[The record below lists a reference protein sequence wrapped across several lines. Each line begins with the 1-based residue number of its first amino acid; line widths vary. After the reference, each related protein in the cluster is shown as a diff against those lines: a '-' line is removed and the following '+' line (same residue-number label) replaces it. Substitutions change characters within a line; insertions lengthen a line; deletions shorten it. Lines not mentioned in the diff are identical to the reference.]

1 MMVTDE
7 KARWTLGIMILD
19 RERKMNLEST
29 IVDDKNTMIWKQ
41 WEWTTKV
48 GWMGNNDNGWQK
60 AKWIGYNNSGRYH
73 VTISS
78 FAYCFIM

>member
-19 RERKMNLEST
+19 RERKMNLESS

-41 WEWTTKV
+41 WEWATKV

-60 AKWIGYNNSGRYH
+60 QNELDT
-73 VTISS
+73 TIVDN
-78 FAYCFIM
+78 IMSQ

>member
-1 MMVTDE
+1 MITDE
-7 KARWTLGIMILD
+7 KAKWTLGMMILD
-19 RERKMNLEST
+19 HKRKMNLKSM
-29 IVDDKNTMIWKQ
+29 IVDDKNTIIWKQ

-60 AKWIGYNNSGRYH
+60 QSELDLRSGQYH